1 VKLQHSVAKLQTLPG
16 VGNFK
21 LRILKFFMEIIE
33 KIALLKELRI
43 FPGGEKKSGMRQR
56 WEKNTTGQ

>member
-1 VKLQHSVAKLQTLPG
+1 
-16 VGNFK
+16 
-21 LRILKFFMEIIE
+21 MEIIE